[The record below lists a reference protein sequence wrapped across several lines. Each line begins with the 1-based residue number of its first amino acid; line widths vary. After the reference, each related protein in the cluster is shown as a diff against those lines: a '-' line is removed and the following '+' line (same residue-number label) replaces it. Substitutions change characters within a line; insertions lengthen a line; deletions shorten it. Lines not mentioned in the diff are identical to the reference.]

1 MKKTLTITFVLSLL
15 VNSISASDAQD
26 ATALHFSTAN
36 DRLIYATDLIKN
48 DINVEQGLQLMK
60 VSAEQNH
67 APSQFRYA
75 TYILKQLTTT
85 EENLIEAYAWTSVIL
100 SGGNLPRYKTLT
112 SNAATEA
119 ITKLEEIFGRDAV
132 IRAKE
137 RAETYCKRYNS
148 TN

>member
-1 MKKTLTITFVLSLL
+1 MKKALTITFIFCLCI
-15 VNSISASDAQD
+15 NSILASEAQD

-36 DRLIYATDLIKN
+36 DRFIYATDLIKN
-48 DINVEQGLQLMK
+48 DIDVEQGIQLMK
-60 VSAEQNH
+60 VSAEENH
-67 APSQFRYA
+67 APSQFGYA
-75 TYILKQLTTT
+75 TYILKQLTAT

-119 ITKLEEIFGRDAV
+119 ITKLEEIFGNDAV

-137 RAETYCKRYNS
+137 RAETYRIRYDS